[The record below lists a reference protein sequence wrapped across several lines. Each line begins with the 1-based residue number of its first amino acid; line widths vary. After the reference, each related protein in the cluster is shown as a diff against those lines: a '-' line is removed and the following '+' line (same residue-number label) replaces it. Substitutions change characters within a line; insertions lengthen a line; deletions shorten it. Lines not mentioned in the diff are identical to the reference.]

1 MEEVSEWIPFNN
13 EKVLIVDDNMVNI
26 IITTS
31 LLHAWNLQVDIASNG
46 LEAIRKVLVDQYNLV
61 LMDID
66 MPVLNGGDAAK
77 HIRRLGNQF
86 DKLPI
91 VAFSALDS
99 VDIDT
104 HVAGASMNGYVKKPF
119 DRKQLYQAVHMHIT
133 KSKQQHLNEGNADG
147 TMFDNLNQN

>member
-1 MEEVSEWIPFNN
+1 MEEAKEMKPFNN
-13 EKVLIVDDNMVNI
+13 ERVLIVDDNVVNI

-46 LEAIRKVLVDQYNLV
+46 LEAIRKVLVDHYNLV

-86 DKLPI
+86 DQLPI
-91 VAFSALDS
+91 VAFSALDTGI
-99 VDIDT
+99 IDS
-104 HVAGASMNGYVKKPF
+104 HVAGSAMNGYIKKPF
-119 DRKQLYQAVHMHIT
+119 DRTQLYETVRD
-133 KSKQQHLNEGNADG
+133 HLVKASSP
-147 TMFDNLNQN
+147 QN